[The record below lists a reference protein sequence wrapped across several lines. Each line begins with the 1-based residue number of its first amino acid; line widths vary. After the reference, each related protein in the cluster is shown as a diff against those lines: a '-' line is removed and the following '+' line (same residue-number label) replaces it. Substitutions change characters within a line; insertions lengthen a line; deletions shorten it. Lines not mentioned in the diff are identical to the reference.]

1 MINDAYQSYDEHS
14 QPAVSMSMDATGAS
28 IWAKMTEER
37 KNDPTGNNFIAIVLD
52 KNVYSAPGVKSVI
65 TGGRSEISGQFDVKE
80 AKDLANILKAG
91 KLPAPARIVQS
102 EIVGPSLGQESITAG
117 MISFAIAFVIVL
129 VWMVFF
135 YSKSGFYADIAIFVN
150 ILFIFG
156 ILASLGATLTLP
168 GIAGIILTIGMAVD
182 ANVIINERIKEEL
195 RLGKSDKQAVRDGY
209 GNAYSSIIDAN
220 VTTFLTSLI
229 LFIFGKGP
237 IQGFATTMMIGIIT
251 SLITAIFV
259 SRLFIEADLKHGRK
273 LNVSTSIVKNWFM
286 NTNFQFI
293 AKKNAFYILSAVL
306 IVCSFTAMAV
316 RGFR

>member
-1 MINDAYQSYDEHS
+1 
-14 QPAVSMSMDATGAS
+14 
-28 IWAKMTEER
+28 
-37 KNDPTGNNFIAIVLD
+37 
-52 KNVYSAPGVKSVI
+52 
-65 TGGRSEISGQFDVKE
+65 
-80 AKDLANILKAG
+80 
-91 KLPAPARIVQS
+91 
-102 EIVGPSLGQESITAG
+102 

-168 GIAGIILTIGMAVD
+168 GIAGIILTIGMAMD

-195 RLGKSDKQAVRDGY
+195 RFGESDKQAVRDGY

-259 SRLFIEADLKHGRK
+259 SACL
-273 LNVSTSIVKNWFM
+273 
-286 NTNFQFI
+286 
-293 AKKNAFYILSAVL
+293 
-306 IVCSFTAMAV
+306 
-316 RGFR
+316 

>member
-1 MINDAYQSYDEHS
+1 M
-14 QPAVSMSMDATGAS
+14 
-28 IWAKMTEER
+28 
-37 KNDPTGNNFIAIVLD
+37 
-52 KNVYSAPGVKSVI
+52 
-65 TGGRSEISGQFDVKE
+65 
-80 AKDLANILKAG
+80 
-91 KLPAPARIVQS
+91 
-102 EIVGPSLGQESITAG
+102 
-117 MISFAIAFVIVL
+117 
-129 VWMVFF
+129 
-135 YSKSGFYADIAIFVN
+135 N

-316 RGFR
+316 RGFDKSIDFVGGRTYTIRFDQPVSTEEVAASLGDVLVENGEKQIPEVKTFGTERQVKISTKFMSQKTGEEVDDMVDKTIFEGLKKFYPEGFSYAEFTSG